1 MKLFVLHIILNW
13 NLYSCIFYF
22 FFSAMQK
29 ARDPMLL
36 KKRHNMSKKEK
47 RKVKKNK
54 LTFDEQMRHRA
65 EYESKCMSLENDNR
79 LLK

>member
-1 MKLFVLHIILNW
+1 
-13 NLYSCIFYF
+13 
-22 FFSAMQK
+22 MQK
-29 ARDPMLL
+29 ARDPVLL

-54 LTFDEQMRHRA
+54 LTFDEQMRHLA